1 MQPFSRSKNWD
12 SDCWSALYDI
22 VARRSAVIILC
33 ALCISSGGL
42 DFAQLS
48 CTKSSFAQEGG
59 SLSEAELQRYANQAA
74 AAPAKPVP
82 NAGLDDGLSFLSL
95 VIKGGVLMIPLGILS
110 LLVVAMTLDRFIALR
125 RERILPS
132 RIRRGIDLMLE
143 SGKPIEPQEVY
154 QLALRYP
161 SAAARVLEGMLQK
174 VGRPVVEL
182 ESATTETCQREA
194 DRMYH
199 NVRWLSLATTV
210 APLMGLLG
218 TVWGMIIAFY
228 NTTQLGT
235 GKNKSEFLA
244 EGIYIAFINTLGG
257 LAVAIP
263 AVIFAYYFEGR
274 ITNLMG
280 RVEEQVRRLIPR
292 FERYEGKVRYD
303 LQVQGLVARDRP
315 PATSGRP
322 AESARPIPPPPHSAA
337 RNS

>member
-1 MQPFSRSKNWD
+1 MQSIAHRKLFLTGIVFV
-12 SDCWSALYDI
+12 ALHLT
-22 VARRSAVIILC
+22 VANPI
-33 ALCISSGGL
+33 
-42 DFAQLS
+42 FAQQNTS
-48 CTKSSFAQEGG
+48 DTSSQGS
-59 SLSEAELQRYANQAA
+59 SLSEAEFQRLATQAA

-82 NAGLDDGLSFLSL
+82 NAGLNDELSILSL
-95 VIKGGVLMIPLGILS
+95 IIKGGVLMIPLGLLS
-110 LLVVAMTLDRFIALR
+110 LIVVAMTLDRFFALR
-125 RERILPS
+125 RERVFPS
-132 RIRRGIDLMLE
+132 RIRRGLEMMLE
-143 SGKPIEPQEVY
+143 SGKSIDPQEVY

-161 SAAARVLEGMLQK
+161 SVAGRVLEGMLQK

-182 ESATTETCQREA
+182 ESATADTCQREA

-244 EGIYIAFINTLGG
+244 EGIYIAFVNTLGG

-315 PATSGRP
+315 AATGSRSTEP
-322 AESARPIPPPPHSAA
+322 VRPIPPPPHSTA

>member
-1 MQPFSRSKNWD
+1 MPSFSRRN
-12 SDCWSALYDI
+12 AF
-22 VARRSAVIILC
+22 AVYGCLF
-33 ALCISSGGL
+33 ALCF
-42 DFAQLS
+42 FAAA
-48 CTKSSFAQEGG
+48 TGFAQEGG
-59 SLSEAELQRYANQAA
+59 SLSEAEFQRLAVQAA
-74 AAPAKPVP
+74 AAPAKPEP
-82 NAGLDDGLSFLSL
+82 NAGLGDELSFLNL
-95 VIKGGVLMIPLGILS
+95 VVKGGVLMIPLGILS
-110 LLVVAMTLDRFIALR
+110 LIVVAMTLDRFIALR
-125 RERILPS
+125 RERIIPS
-132 RIRRGIDLMLE
+132 RIRRGIELMLE
-143 SGKPIEPQEVY
+143 TGKPVDPQEVY

-161 SAAARVLEGMLQK
+161 SVAGRVLEGMLQK
-174 VGRPVVEL
+174 VGRPIVEL
-182 ESATTETCQREA
+182 ESATSETCQRET

-235 GKNKSEFLA
+235 GKNKSDFLA
-244 EGIYIAFINTLGG
+244 EGIYVAFVNTLGG

-274 ITNLMG
+274 ITNLIG
-280 RVEEQVRRLIPR
+280 RVEELVRRLIPR

-315 PATSGRP
+315 PATTGRP
-322 AESARPIPPPPHSAA
+322 SEPARLIPPPPHSTA

>member
-1 MQPFSRSKNWD
+1 MQLF
-12 SDCWSALYDI
+12 C
-22 VARRSAVIILC
+22 RRSLLITGCCLILLASFMSVVAV
-33 ALCISSGGL
+33 
-42 DFAQLS
+42 AQ
-48 CTKSSFAQEGG
+48 QEGS
-59 SLSEAELQRYANQAA
+59 SLSEAEFQRLATQAA
-74 AAPAKPVP
+74 AAPAKPEP
-82 NAGLDDGLSFLSL
+82 NAGLDDELSILSL
-95 VIKGGVLMIPLGILS
+95 IIKGGVLMIPLGVLS
-110 LLVVAMTLDRFIALR
+110 LIVVAMTLDRFFALR
-125 RERILPS
+125 RERIFPS
-132 RIRRGIDLMLE
+132 RIRRGLDLMLE
-143 SGKPIEPQEVY
+143 SGKPIDPQEVY

-161 SAAARVLEGMLQK
+161 SVAGRVLEGMLQK

-182 ESATTETCQREA
+182 ESATAETCQREA

-228 NTTQLGT
+228 NTTHLGT

-244 EGIYIAFINTLGG
+244 EGIYIAFVNTLGG

-274 ITNLMG
+274 ITSLVG

-303 LQVQGLVARDRP
+303 LQVQGLVARDRMP
-315 PATSGRP
+315 GSSGRGVD
-322 AESARPIPPPPHSAA
+322 SSRPVPPPPHSTA

>member
-1 MQPFSRSKNWD
+1 MPSFLRRIAAPFSV
-12 SDCWSALYDI
+12 CLFAI
-22 VARRSAVIILC
+22 CLC
-33 ALCISSGGL
+33 TAAIG
-42 DFAQLS
+42 FAQD
-48 CTKSSFAQEGG
+48 GG
-59 SLSEAELQRYANQAA
+59 SLSEAELQRLANQAA

-82 NAGLDDGLSFLSL
+82 NAGLNDELSFLNL
-95 VIKGGVLMIPLGILS
+95 VVKGGVLMIPLGILS
-110 LLVVAMTLDRFIALR
+110 LIVVAMTLDRFIALR

-132 RIRRGIDLMLE
+132 RIRRGIELMLE
-143 SGKPIEPQEVY
+143 SNKPVDPQEVY

-161 SAAARVLEGMLQK
+161 SVAGRVLEGMLQK
-174 VGRPVVEL
+174 VGRPIVEL
-182 ESATTETCQREA
+182 ESATSETCQREA

-244 EGIYIAFINTLGG
+244 EGIYVAFVNTLGG

-274 ITNLMG
+274 ITNLVG

-303 LQVQGLVARDRP
+303 LQVQGLVARDRA

-322 AESARPIPPPPHSAA
+322 PESTRPTPPPPHSTA

>member
-1 MQPFSRSKNWD
+1 MPSLSRRNLF
-12 SDCWSALYDI
+12 AAYFFLF
-22 VARRSAVIILC
+22 
-33 ALCISSGGL
+33 ALCIYSAATG
-42 DFAQLS
+42 FAQD
-48 CTKSSFAQEGG
+48 GG
-59 SLSEAELQRYANQAA
+59 SLSEAEFQRLAAQAA
-74 AAPAKPVP
+74 APPAKPEP
-82 NAGLDDGLSFLSL
+82 NAGLDDELSFLNL
-95 VIKGGVLMIPLGILS
+95 VVKGGVLMIPLGILS
-110 LLVVAMTLDRFIALR
+110 LIVVAMTLDRFIALR

-132 RIRRGIDLMLE
+132 RIRRGIELMLE
-143 SGKPIEPQEVY
+143 SGKPIDPQEVY

-161 SAAARVLEGMLQK
+161 SVAGRVLEGMLQK
-174 VGRPVVEL
+174 VGRPIVEL
-182 ESATTETCQREA
+182 ESATAETCQRET

-210 APLMGLLG
+210 GPLMGLLG

-244 EGIYIAFINTLGG
+244 EGIYVAFVNTLGG

-274 ITNLMG
+274 ITNLVG

-303 LQVQGLVARDRP
+303 LHVQGLVARDRP
-315 PATSGRP
+315 PASSGRP
-322 AESARPIPPPPHSAA
+322 TEPARPIPPPPHSAA

>member
-1 MQPFSRSKNWD
+1 MPSFSRHNAVAVYGYLF
-12 SDCWSALYDI
+12 ALF
-22 VARRSAVIILC
+22 V
-33 ALCISSGGL
+33 
-42 DFAQLS
+42 
-48 CTKSSFAQEGG
+48 CTAAFGVSQEQG
-59 SLSEAELQRYANQAA
+59 SLSEAELQRLAQQAA

-82 NAGLDDGLSFLSL
+82 NAGLDDELSFLNL

-110 LLVVAMTLDRFIALR
+110 LIVVAMTLDRCIALR

-132 RIRRGIDLMLE
+132 RIRRGIELMLE
-143 SGKPIEPQEVY
+143 SGKPVEPQEVY
-154 QLALRYP
+154 QLSLRYP
-161 SAAARVLEGMLQK
+161 SVAGRVLEGMLQK

-182 ESATTETCQREA
+182 ESATSETCQREA

-244 EGIYIAFINTLGG
+244 EGIYIAFVNTLGG

-274 ITNLMG
+274 ITNLVG
-280 RVEEQVRRLIPR
+280 RVEELVRRLIPR

-303 LQVQGLVARDRP
+303 LQVQGLVVRDRP
-315 PATSGRP
+315 PAATGGRP
-322 AESARPIPPPPHSAA
+322 SESARPTPPPPHSAA

>member
-1 MQPFSRSKNWD
+1 MLLLRCRHLLSLGCSLLLLT
-12 SDCWSALYDI
+12 SCLS
-22 VARRSAVIILC
+22 VAAH
-33 ALCISSGGL
+33 
-42 DFAQLS
+42 AQQDGS
-48 CTKSSFAQEGG
+48 
-59 SLSEAELQRYANQAA
+59 SLSEEEFQRLATQAV
-74 AAPAKPVP
+74 AAPAKPQP
-82 NAGLDDGLSFLSL
+82 NSGLGEDLSILSL
-95 VIKGGVLMIPLGILS
+95 IIKGGVLMIPLGILS
-110 LLVVAMTLDRFIALR
+110 LIVVAMTLDRFFALR
-125 RERILPS
+125 RGRIFPG
-132 RIRRGIDLMLE
+132 RIRRGLDLMLE
-143 SGKPIEPQEVY
+143 SGKPIDPQEVY

-161 SAAARVLEGMLQK
+161 SVAGRVLEGMLQK

-182 ESATTETCQREA
+182 ESATAETCQREA

-228 NTTQLGT
+228 NTTLPGA
-235 GKNKSEFLA
+235 GKNKSELLA
-244 EGIYIAFINTLGG
+244 EGIYIAFVNTLGG

-274 ITNLMG
+274 ITNLVG

-303 LQVQGLVARDRP
+303 LQVQGLVARDRVP
-315 PATSGRP
+315 GSSGRNLEP
-322 AESARPIPPPPHSAA
+322 ARPVPPPPQSTA

>member
-1 MQPFSRSKNWD
+1 MPPFSR
-12 SDCWSALYDI
+12 
-22 VARRSAVIILC
+22 RPAVTIFGCLF
-33 ALCISSGGL
+33 ALCLCGASIV
-42 DFAQLS
+42 FAQD
-48 CTKSSFAQEGG
+48 GG
-59 SLSEAELQRYANQAA
+59 SLSEAELQRLANQAA
-74 AAPAKPVP
+74 AAPAKPQP
-82 NAGLDDGLSFLSL
+82 NAGLNDELSFLSL

-110 LLVVAMTLDRFIALR
+110 LIVVAMTLDRFIALR

-143 SGKPIEPQEVY
+143 SGKPIDPQEVY

-161 SAAARVLEGMLQK
+161 SVAGRVIEGMLQK
-174 VGRPVVEL
+174 VGRPIVEL
-182 ESATTETCQREA
+182 ESATSETCQREA

-244 EGIYIAFINTLGG
+244 EGIYVAFVNTLGG

-274 ITNLMG
+274 ITNLVG

-303 LQVQGLVARDRP
+303 LQVQGLVARDRA

-322 AESARPIPPPPHSAA
+322 SDAARPVPPPPHSTA

>member
-1 MQPFSRSKNWD
+1 MPSFSRPNAFSV
-12 SDCWSALYDI
+12 SICFF
-22 VARRSAVIILC
+22 
-33 ALCISSGGL
+33 ALCCCLAATG
-42 DFAQLS
+42 
-48 CTKSSFAQEGG
+48 FAQEDGA
-59 SLSEAELQRYANQAA
+59 SLSEAELQRLAKQAA
-74 AAPAKPVP
+74 TAPAKPEP
-82 NAGLDDGLSFLSL
+82 NAGLDDELSFLNL
-95 VIKGGVLMIPLGILS
+95 VMKGGVLMIPLGILS
-110 LLVVAMTLDRFIALR
+110 LIVVAMTLDRFIALR
-125 RERILPS
+125 RERVLPS
-132 RIRRGIDLMLE
+132 RIRRGLDLMLD
-143 SGKPIEPQEVY
+143 SGKPIDPQEVY

-161 SAAARVLEGMLQK
+161 SVAGRVLEGMLQK
-174 VGRPVVEL
+174 VGRPIVEL
-182 ESATTETCQREA
+182 ESATSETCQREA

-244 EGIYIAFINTLGG
+244 EGIYIAFVNTLGG

-274 ITNLMG
+274 ITNLLG

-315 PATSGRP
+315 TSSGRP
-322 AESARPIPPPPHSAA
+322 SEPPRPVPPPPHSAA